1 MVAPYFFEPG
11 LDATNRHFLLSEES
25 SKHAIQ
31 VLRMKPGNE
40 MFITN
45 GRGSKAHAFI
55 TVANKKHC
63 SVEIFSNEMQSPEK
77 RELTIAISLLKNAS
91 RYEWF
96 LEKATE
102 LGINSIIPLISK
114 RTERQHVRMDRLK
127 GIVSAAM
134 LQSQQTWLPELQ
146 EPILFEKLIA
156 NTTPYTEKY
165 IAHCM
170 EGEKQAITSII
181 TKEKTILLIGPEGDF
196 SPEELALAM
205 EQGYKQ
211 VSLGVNRLRTET
223 AGIVAASILR
233 LC

>member
-11 LDATNRHFLLSEES
+11 FEVVTRHFLLSEES

-40 MFITN
+40 ICITN
-45 GRGSKAHAFI
+45 GRGSKARALI

-63 SVEIFSNEMQSPEK
+63 SVEIFSEEMQVSEK
-77 RELTIAISLLKNAS
+77 KEITIAMSLLKNAS

-114 RTERQHVRMDRLK
+114 RTERQHVRIDRLK
-127 GIVSAAM
+127 SIIIAAM
-134 LQSQQTWLPELQ
+134 LQSQQTWLPELL
-146 EPILFEKLIA
+146 EPVVFEKLIS
-156 NTTPYTEKY
+156 TTIPYTGKY

-170 EGEKQAITSII
+170 EGEKQAVTSIN

-196 SPEELALAM
+196 TQEELDMAM
-205 EQGYKQ
+205 INGYQ
-211 VSLGVNRLRTET
+211 PISLGTNRLRTET

-233 LC
+233 LG